1 MFSFSQR
8 ERLAFSY
15 IWLIGS
21 RLGGLY
27 LASYVLDRVTD
38 RTEVLI
44 VTLAGMVYG
53 ALSWQMYSQQLSTY
67 RFSRQSSNIVQENR
81 RDGDAADSVQ
91 PKYEYGLVIDDA
103 GDYHN
108 RTRMYIAMV
117 APVIIVG
124 LCFRRFA
131 SVLPFSIW

>member
-1 MFSFSQR
+1 MFSFSPR
-8 ERLAFSY
+8 ERLIISY
-15 IWLIGS
+15 LWLVGS

-53 ALSWQMYSQQLSTY
+53 ALSLQMYSQQLSTY
-67 RFSRQSSNIVQENR
+67 RLSRQIARITRGVEGANDTDTPANR
-81 RDGDAADSVQ
+81 G
-91 PKYEYGLVIDDA
+91 YEYGLAIDDA
-103 GDYHN
+103 SDYHN
-108 RTRMYIAMV
+108 KTRMYIVMV
-117 APVIIVG
+117 ASAIIIG

-131 SVLPFSIW
+131 SVLPFSIL

>member
-1 MFSFSQR
+1 MFSFSPR
-8 ERLAFSY
+8 ERLVVSY

-27 LASYVLDRVTD
+27 LASYVLDRVMD

-53 ALSWQMYSQQLSTY
+53 ALSLQMYSQQLSTY
-67 RFSRQSSNIVQENR
+67 RLSRQVVKIAQVMQGGSDTS
-81 RDGDAADSVQ
+81 APADQ
-91 PKYEYGLVIDDA
+91 YEYGLAIDGAD
-103 GDYHN
+103 DRHN
-108 RTRMYIAMV
+108 RTRMYIMMV
-117 APVIIVG
+117 ASAIIIG

-131 SVLPFSIW
+131 SVLPFSIL

>member
-1 MFSFSQR
+1 MFSFSPR
-8 ERLAFSY
+8 ERLVISY

-53 ALSWQMYSQQLSTY
+53 ALSWQMYGQQLSTY
-67 RFSRQSSNIVQENR
+67 RLSKQVENIAQR
-81 RDGDAADSVQ
+81 MPSGGDTSAPAGH
-91 PKYEYGLVIDDA
+91 YEYGLAIDDA
-103 GDYHN
+103 SDYHN
-108 RTRMYIAMV
+108 KTRMYIVMV
-117 APVIIVG
+117 ASVVIIG

-131 SVLPFSIW
+131 STLPFSIL